1 MFPRSIND
9 DTICAL
15 STAPGVGAIAIVRL
29 SGPQAFSIVQ
39 KIFLPRLSG
48 AKISSSSSLS
58 PSALGDWQPKSHQA
72 TIGYIVQEKFGITEP
87 VDEVVLIPYKGPNSY
102 TGEDMVEINCH
113 GSPIVTREILNL
125 ALAHGARLAQAGE
138 FTKRGFL
145 AGRID
150 LTQAEAVLDL
160 IHSKTERQ
168 SRLALSVLKGQLG
181 EEIKAVR
188 SRLMELLTRIV
199 AGIDFP
205 EEVGD
210 LPTDDIESI
219 THDCMARLDQL
230 AKTSRSGRYLR
241 EGLKLAIVGRP
252 NAGKSSLLNQM
263 LNFERAIVT
272 DIPGTTRDSIEEP
285 VDVNGIPVVLIDTAG
300 VRVTEDAVEK
310 IGIARTSKAIEAS
323 DLVVFLLDLSQ
334 GVGEE
339 EEVIAAKLIEFE
351 RPYLVVKNKV
361 DLKNKGE
368 SENLQDIENS
378 EVPMLKNLAETKPPV
393 QPQAIEI
400 SARYGNGLELLK
412 AAIEEW
418 ALAGSPLQELGGSL
432 NQRQGQLCLRA
443 LESLTYL
450 KDSVK
455 AGLPHDCLGTDLR
468 QAVDALDEISG
479 VAVTEEVITEVFANF
494 CIGK

>member
-1 MFPRSIND
+1 M
-9 DTICAL
+9 
-15 STAPGVGAIAIVRL
+15 
-29 SGPQAFSIVQ
+29 
-39 KIFLPRLSG
+39 SG

-58 PSALGDWQPKSHQA
+58 ASALGDWQPKSHQA
-72 TIGYIVQEKFGITEP
+72 TIGYIVQEKLGITEP

-188 SRLMELLTRIV
+188 SKLMELLTRIV

-285 VDVNGIPVVLIDTAG
+285 VDVNGIPVILIDTAG

-361 DLKNKGE
+361 DLKNKAE
-368 SENLQDIENS
+368 SENQQNQQELENA

-393 QPQAIEI
+393 QAQAIEI

-450 KDSVK
+450 RDSVK

>member
-1 MFPRSIND
+1 
-9 DTICAL
+9 
-15 STAPGVGAIAIVRL
+15 
-29 SGPQAFSIVQ
+29 VQ

-58 PSALGDWQPKSHQA
+58 PPALGDWQPKSHQA
-72 TIGYIVQEKFGITEP
+72 TIGYIVQEKLGPEIQKQVEP

-188 SRLMELLTRIV
+188 SKLMELLTRIV

-210 LPTDDIESI
+210 LATDDIESI

-285 VDVNGIPVVLIDTAG
+285 VDVNGIPVILIDTAG

-361 DLKNKGE
+361 DLKNKAE
-368 SENLQDIENS
+368 SENQRNQQEAENA
-378 EVPMLKNLAETKPPV
+378 EVPMLKNLAEAKPPV

-443 LESLTYL
+443 LESLTFL
-450 KDSVK
+450 RDSVK